1 MLIARRAHG
10 MADLLEKDKGDAF
23 PGGRECDDGFGK

>member
-10 MADLLEKDKGDAF
+10 MADLLVEDEGDAF
-23 PGGRECDDGFGK
+23 LGGKECDDCLGK